1 MIEMKE
7 NKDSQISKMNEETRH
22 LGNISRKDTGS
33 LERTLS
39 NDNELENENLL
50 VNIKQE
56 SQDHSSDNE
65 EVGPEET
72 NQGSTHMSPVET
84 ATLLLLSRIALF
96 NKVMPSRHMRFKK
109 PLQGMAP
116 TKCPLSSCLP
126 ACLP

>member
-7 NKDSQISKMNEETRH
+7 NKDSQISQMNEETRH
-22 LGNISRKDTGS
+22 LGNINISRKDIGS

-56 SQDHSSDNE
+56 SQDQSSDNE

-72 NQGSTHMSPVET
+72 NQVSTHMSPVET

-96 NKVMPSRHMRFKK
+96 NKVMPSCYMKFKK
-109 PLQGMAP
+109 YVDE
-116 TKCPLSSCLP
+116 K
-126 ACLP
+126 

>member
-1 MIEMKE
+1 MKE

-96 NKVMPSRHMRFKK
+96 NKVMPSCHMRFNK

-116 TKCPLSSCLP
+116 TECP
-126 ACLP
+126 